1 MAKIICVVGP
11 TASGKT
17 ELAVAL
23 AKELDGEVLSC
34 DSMQLYRGM
43 DIGTAKPTAEEMQG
57 VPHHLLDIAAPTETF
72 SAGRYQA
79 LADPVLQDVLARGK
93 TAIVTGGT
101 GLYMDALISGRSFA
115 SAPDPGL
122 REKLERRLENEGAET
137 LLEELRK
144 VDPETAARLH
154 GADHKRIVRALEIF
168 EQTGV
173 PMSVRDAQS
182 RETPPRYR
190 AAWIGLFY
198 SDRAQL
204 YDRIDRRVDRMLG
217 EGLVDEVKRLIESGV
232 PETATALQAI
242 GYKEIAAALRG
253 ECSMPDAV
261 AAVKQGSRRYA
272 KRQMTWLRK
281 NPEIFWIDRSTAPTL
296 SEETA
301 LCRRFLT
308 DFDNA

>member
-1 MAKIICVVGP
+1 MERIICVVGP

-57 VPHHLLDIAAPTETF
+57 VPHHLLDIAEPTETF

-79 LADPVLQDVLARGK
+79 LADPVLQDVLARGR

-122 REKLERRLENEGAET
+122 RENLERRLENEGAEA
-137 LLEELRK
+137 LLAELRK

-154 GADHKRIVRALEIF
+154 GADHKRIVRALEIY

-182 RETPPRYR
+182 REEPPRYR

-204 YDRIDRRVDRMLG
+204 YDRIDRRVDRMLE
-217 EGLVDEVKRLIESGV
+217 EGLVDEVKRLIASGV

-253 ECSMPDAV
+253 ECSMDDAV

-308 DFDNA
+308 DFDKA